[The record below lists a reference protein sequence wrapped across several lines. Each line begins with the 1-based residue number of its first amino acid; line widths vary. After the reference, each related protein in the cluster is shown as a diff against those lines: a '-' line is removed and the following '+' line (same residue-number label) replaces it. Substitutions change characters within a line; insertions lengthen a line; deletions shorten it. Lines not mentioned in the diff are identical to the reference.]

1 MLWRMPRRSEG
12 IPEEFVAYKAA
23 LRSAI
28 GARIRTRRLELDL
41 SQEVLRARMELENA
55 YISSGQ
61 MSRIET
67 GESLPTL
74 IDLIALIKVLQVSC
88 NWLLFGDEDVP
99 SNTL

>member
-1 MLWRMPRRSEG
+1 MLSPMPRRSEG

-23 LRSAI
+23 LTSAI

-55 YISSGQ
+55 YVSSGQ
-61 MSRIET
+61 LSRIET

-74 IDLIALIKVLQVSC
+74 IDLIALMKVLHVSC
-88 NWLLFGDEDVP
+88 NWLLFGDEDV
-99 SNTL
+99 SSVTL